1 MHRWGWQNSSKACA
15 DGKSDG
21 ARSPVQNHYPPC
33 PTTTKSASAGVVV
46 LFVSLHKR
54 VGGIPLL
61 THPGGS
67 LSILEKPTCHSAA
80 GGYPSTNPPPRF
92 TKSGS
97 LPQYPQNPLKINLSS
112 FGTGIFV
119 VSNRPPVDPG
129 GESHAPRGGG
139 KGLSNA
145 LVGGTTG
152 IVRSFLCPV
161 SDHNQGGTVAQ
172 RSVLPASN
180 PSECFRGSC
189 KAQPGHKT
197 SDTATAGG
205 AGVVGAIVGDRA
217 AVAEGMPTRSH
228 HGISTRVL

>member
-1 MHRWGWQNSSKACA
+1 MHRCGWQNSCKACA
-15 DGKSDG
+15 DGKNDG

-61 THPGGS
+61 THPGGVTFHSRKANLS
-67 LSILEKPTCHSAA
+67 LGRGRLPKHQ
-80 GGYPSTNPPPRF
+80 PPPRF

-112 FGTGIFV
+112 FGAGMFV
-119 VSNRPPVDPG
+119 VSNRPRVDPG
-129 GESHAPRGGG
+129 GERHTPRGGG

-205 AGVVGAIVGDRA
+205 AGVVGATVGDRA